1 MLSYCLRCRRNT
13 ESKNLKVTRTKN
25 WRIILLLKCGVCDN
39 KKTKFIKQQE
49 ASGLGIQGVKW
60 MK

>member
-25 WRIILLLKCGVCDN
+25 GRIILLLKCGAYDN

-49 ASGLGIQGVKW
+49 ASGLGIQGVK
-60 MK
+60 